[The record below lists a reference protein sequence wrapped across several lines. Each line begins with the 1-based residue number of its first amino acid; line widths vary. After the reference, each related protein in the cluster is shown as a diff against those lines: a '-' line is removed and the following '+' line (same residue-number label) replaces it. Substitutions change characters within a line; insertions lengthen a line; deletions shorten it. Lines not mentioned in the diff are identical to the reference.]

1 MKRLCPHCQKP
12 LKMQYYYVPKA
23 ICKCFICGRE
33 YHWDGQVLTEL
44 PERDDES
51 SLYDWARAK
60 LRIDHAI
67 KEYKREGYERMQ
79 LLEKLRLGLKGKE
92 REEAIQRL
100 KKEGIKHL
108 ILDGKKIF

>member
-1 MKRLCPHCQKP
+1 MKKLCPHCQEP

-33 YHWDGQVLTEL
+33 YHWDGEVLTEL
-44 PERDDES
+44 PERNDETG
-51 SLYDWARAK
+51 LYDWARAK

-67 KEYKREGYERMQ
+67 KKHEREGDERMQ

-92 REEAIQRL
+92 KEEVIQRL
-100 KKEGIKHL
+100 KNEGIQHL
-108 ILDGKKIF
+108 TLNRKKIF